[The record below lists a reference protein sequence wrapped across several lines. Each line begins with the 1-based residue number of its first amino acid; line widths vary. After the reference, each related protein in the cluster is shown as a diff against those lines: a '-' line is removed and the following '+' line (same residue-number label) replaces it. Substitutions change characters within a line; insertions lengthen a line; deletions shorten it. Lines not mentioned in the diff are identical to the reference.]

1 MNIILGSNIV
11 RLIGNSVEHMG
22 RVEVYDKES
31 DQWGTICVSDVSDY
45 RNRYQY
51 SFGEII
57 CKSLGFPSYST
68 IGRASNYSNIGLSSN
83 NPIITGPVS
92 CTSSSYVYQSLYQC
106 SDFQSHL
113 GISPL
118 RCTSDQELVV
128 ACNCKF

>member
-1 MNIILGSNIV
+1 MILGSNTV
-11 RLIGNSVEHMG
+11 RLIGSPVEHMG

-31 DQWGTICVSDVSDY
+31 DQWGTICVNDVSD
-45 RNRYQY
+45 YQY

-57 CKSLGFPSYST
+57 CKSLGFSSYST

-83 NPIITGPVS
+83 NPIITGPMW
-92 CTSSSYVYQSLYQC
+92 CTSSSYVYQNLYQC
-106 SDFQSHL
+106 SAFQSHL

-118 RCTSDQELVV
+118 RCTSEQELVV